1 MKKQVEHLHLTK
13 GEYHLYRWTFITLVL
28 TLVLKI
34 CCGASVG
41 NLGMDVE
48 KLKYKVENQKNTN
61 ESLTM
66 KISELTSF
74 SKVDQIV
81 KDMGLVYNYENIVN
95 IDK

>member
-13 GEYHLYRWTFITLVL
+13 GEYHLYRITFIILVL

-34 CCGASVG
+34 CGGASVG

-48 KLKYKVENQKNTN
+48 KLKYKVEDQKNTN
-61 ESLTM
+61 ESLAM

-81 KDMGLVYNYENIVN
+81 KDMGLVYNYKNVVN